1 MNKDYKGIN
10 CNNYILFINENKQIR
25 DLSQITYRI
34 LSFIIYSN
42 IFFNYLLEYISTNDL
57 KEKQLIPIK
66 EESFQGEFT
75 DKYDDEGYS
84 AENWEDYRLQIFE
97 NRSKDRTIDDIIY
110 ILKTNWEL
118 LAKALEKENII
129 NIQCF
134 MNLIFDGLNN
144 MIKNSKGMKTP
155 EERREFENEFN
166 KFINNVIQNYTH
178 LSENYLKLANI
189 YEGTSKDPVLG
200 FPPNSDELYPYLYD
214 LFSIKSVS
222 KEGINDIINSIEN
235 AYDLYPALTNYL
247 HTNEETIEYLQNI
260 NLMNEFVLF
269 TIQNYSYQIDRE
281 TAKNLKMSSEVR
293 NEKIPE
299 TAYENFKKA
308 FNENKIYLKE
318 LQYNC
323 HSLNNVVKI
332 QELDEKKDPSL
343 PLSSFLID
351 NGEYGHGMQIAAV
364 YQDFSRIQNKF
375 LQNIKPKI
383 EKIDRLNNLAKKMEE
398 EIPPQKAK
406 KCNVIT
412 FKIASENYNS
422 FLEMLLIYS
431 YKDNY
436 GNIKYDLNAIE
447 NELEVILLPEK
458 RLFDDNIYVIY
469 QYESFR
475 DNNSSI
481 IPDFC
486 KNFPQIELFENEKQE
501 LYHFIKNQNSNDSN
515 KKILFSIQL
524 LIFYLRDK
532 NKKEIGENKTIKE
545 ILNDKILPN
554 YIHLSEET
562 TDLFNRTNFT
572 LFKLFSIYEY
582 FELLCYDD
590 FLNNTVN
597 DYKEVIPEDKF
608 LN

>member
-10 CNNYILFINENKQIR
+10 CNNYFLFINENKQRR

-57 KEKQLIPIK
+57 KEKKLIPIK
-66 EESFQGEFT
+66 EELFQGEFT

-84 AENWEDYRLQIFE
+84 AENWEDYRLKIFE
-97 NRSKDRTIDDIIY
+97 NRNKDRTIDDIIY

-134 MNLIFDGLNN
+134 MNIIFDGLNN
-144 MIKNSKGMKTP
+144 RIKNSKGMKTP
-155 EERREFENEFN
+155 EERRKFENEFN
-166 KFINNVIQNYTH
+166 DFINDVIQDYTH

-222 KEGINDIINSIEN
+222 KEGINNIINSNEN

-247 HTNEETIEYLQNI
+247 HTNEESIEYLQNI

-323 HSLNNVVKI
+323 HFLKNVIKI
-332 QELDEKKDPSL
+332 QELDEKKDSTL

-398 EIPPQKAK
+398 KIPPQKAK

-436 GNIKYDLNAIE
+436 GNIKYDLNVIE
-447 NELEVILLPEK
+447 NELEVILLQEK
-458 RLFDDNIYVIY
+458 KLFDENIYVIY

>member
-1 MNKDYKGIN
+1 
-10 CNNYILFINENKQIR
+10 
-25 DLSQITYRI
+25 
-34 LSFIIYSN
+34 
-42 IFFNYLLEYISTNDL
+42 
-57 KEKQLIPIK
+57 
-66 EESFQGEFT
+66 
-75 DKYDDEGYS
+75 
-84 AENWEDYRLQIFE
+84 
-97 NRSKDRTIDDIIY
+97 
-110 ILKTNWEL
+110 
-118 LAKALEKENII
+118 
-129 NIQCF
+129 
-134 MNLIFDGLNN
+134 
-144 MIKNSKGMKTP
+144 
-155 EERREFENEFN
+155 
-166 KFINNVIQNYTH
+166 
-178 LSENYLKLANI
+178 
-189 YEGTSKDPVLG
+189 
-200 FPPNSDELYPYLYD
+200 
-214 LFSIKSVS
+214 
-222 KEGINDIINSIEN
+222 
-235 AYDLYPALTNYL
+235 
-247 HTNEETIEYLQNI
+247 
-260 NLMNEFVLF
+260 MNEFVLF

-323 HSLNNVVKI
+323 HFLKNVIKI
-332 QELDEKKDPSL
+332 QELDEKKDSTL

-398 EIPPQKAK
+398 KIPPQKAK

-422 FLEMLLIYS
+422 FLEILLIYF

-436 GNIKYDLNAIE
+436 GNIKYDLNVIE

-458 RLFDDNIYVIY
+458 KLFDENIYVIY

-545 ILNDKILPN
+545 ILNDKILPI

-597 DYKEVIPEDKF
+597 DYKEVIPDDKLFKLNQHFEKKEKNGKGYLISKIILSSSLRKFISRFLSGKRNELEINPDFELFNYMEYREDIWKRETRENVNF
-608 LN
+608 TRELSELNDIKILVKNAVNLYDELGGDKNLLGEEVKNEIQNEEKKLEEENKQKMEEERINIRGRRRRNEGIIF